1 MFKPTLLMPRTS
13 LPCHVQIYLYMF
25 KLTLPR
31 SNWLCHVQTYPATF
45 KLTLPRSKL
54 LCHVQTYPGTF
65 KLVLVGFWLVKLSL
79 LGFISV
85 TKNVEKDV
93 GVCASPWQVSG
104 KHIHRVRLGW
114 NFTPKFSMNTSTWVF
129 FTACRLKNNNFSL
142 HKKKNQSHKNLYFLN
157 QSVILTA

>member
-85 TKNVEKDV
+85 TKNVEKDI
-93 GVCASPWQVSG
+93 GICASPWYVSG
-104 KHIHRVRLGW
+104 EYLHCVLFDW
-114 NFTPKFSMNTSTWVF
+114 NNNMVSASCLLKYFSAKTNIMVPNNTSIKVPLG
-129 FTACRLKNNNFSL
+129 CNKQHGS
-142 HKKKNQSHKNLYFLN
+142 Q
-157 QSVILTA
+157 